1 MNLKPPHSVLF
12 IRLRLLGDIIMTIP
26 ALLRFRQVYP
36 DAAVYYALEEPFAQ
50 LADLLPVVDECFVIP
65 RNFSLKDYR
74 QWRKRIK
81 EKKIDTVIDFH
92 SGPKS
97 ALLTRLSGCPSRI
110 GYRTKNRNWAYTQL

>member
-36 DAAVYYALEEPFAQ
+36 DAVVYYALEEPFAQ

-65 RNFSLKDYR
+65 RNFSLKDYGNFGKNFQHTEDLR
-74 QWRKRIK
+74 YRILAG
-81 EKKIDTVIDFH
+81 E
-92 SGPKS
+92 S
-97 ALLTRLSGCPSRI
+97 LSGARI
-110 GYRTKNRNWAYTQL
+110 TGADLSGMDLRDYLLEKTVL